1 QVNHTVRCLRP
12 YEAAAFQA
20 LGVQVHAVAAPPQ
33 QLHQVAATP
42 SEHEHVARERAL
54 AERRLHNRS
63 QPVHALPH
71 VGHTSGDPHAR
82 ARRQRDHRNSSIALC
97 NAARSAAPRTR
108 IRPPVSST
116 SMTPLRTATGPA
128 RLGRLAS
135 IVTGSIV
142 VVPVAGARQTAGRW
156 RLTIHLRTRFALMP
170 CDIATDAT
178 DASPARH
185 SSTTA
190 CLKRS
195 SNPRLPSRPIPI

>member
-1 QVNHTVRCLRP
+1 
-12 YEAAAFQA
+12 
-20 LGVQVHAVAAPPQ
+20 
-33 QLHQVAATP
+33 
-42 SEHEHVARERAL
+42 
-54 AERRLHNRS
+54 
-63 QPVHALPH
+63 
-71 VGHTSGDPHAR
+71 
-82 ARRQRDHRNSSIALC
+82 
-97 NAARSAAPRTR
+97 
-108 IRPPVSST
+108 
-116 SMTPLRTATGPA
+116 
-128 RLGRLAS
+128 AS

-195 SNPRLPSRPIPI
+195 SNTRLPSRRIPITGSTLLDDSTCIASTPQHGGHNRRGLAYSTQGCQYRTLTRIPGHRPDSSVLGVHPLSARHA